1 MSNPI
6 VTKMNIAI
14 GFSVQPEGN
23 PVRVTSLPVEVLG
36 SVAAGIDNLVA
47 VTQAAVEVL
56 VTADPA
62 KTPSVTL
69 IQHGWNPNLDIPPE
83 LTTDL
88 QP

>member
-6 VTKMNIAI
+6 VTKKNIAI
-14 GFSVQPEGN
+14 GFSVDPSVN
-23 PVRVTSLPVEVLG
+23 PVRVTSMPVEVLG
-36 SVAAGIDNLVA
+36 SVAAGLDNLVA
-47 VTQAAVEVL
+47 VTQVSVEVL
-56 VTADPA
+56 VTASPA

-83 LTTDL
+83 LATDL